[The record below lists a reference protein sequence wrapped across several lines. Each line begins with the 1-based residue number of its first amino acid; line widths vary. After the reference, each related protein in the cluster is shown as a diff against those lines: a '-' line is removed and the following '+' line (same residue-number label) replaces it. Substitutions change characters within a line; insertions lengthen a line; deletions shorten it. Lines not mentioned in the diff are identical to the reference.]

1 MSTSDSELQA
11 QARNI
16 LDAIAFTPFEQCQ
29 SLSRGFSSIPARPG
43 IYAIRHKTDG
53 LLYIGKTKS
62 LRGRFSGGHKAF
74 LWAWLDKYNDEDVR
88 IAIQVISY
96 WENSALLLEPEAIIL
111 RATAPLTTLKS
122 RLKGDA
128 MQAKLQEQ
136 LSPVD
141 AEVILG
147 RLPERIR
154 AALIARAAEIEYP
167 VEAVVEMAIASFLDS
182 EALGFADCK
191 PGRGQ

>member
-1 MSTSDSELQA
+1 
-11 QARNI
+11 
-16 LDAIAFTPFEQCQ
+16 
-29 SLSRGFSSIPARPG
+29 
-43 IYAIRHKTDG
+43 
-53 LLYIGKTKS
+53 
-62 LRGRFSGGHKAF
+62 
-74 LWAWLDKYNDEDVR
+74 
-88 IAIQVISY
+88 
-96 WENSALLLEPEAIIL
+96 
-111 RATAPLTTLKS
+111 
-122 RLKGDA
+122 

-141 AEVILG
+141 AGVILD

-167 VEAVVEMAIASFLDS
+167 IEAVVEMAIASFLDS